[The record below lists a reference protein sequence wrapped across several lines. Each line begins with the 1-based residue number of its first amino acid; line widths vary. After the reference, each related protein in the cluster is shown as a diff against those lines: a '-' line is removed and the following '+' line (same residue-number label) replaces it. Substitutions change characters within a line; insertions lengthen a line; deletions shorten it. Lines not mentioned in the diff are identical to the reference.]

1 MRKYQIN
8 IDPEQVNEKPGKT
21 TLYLLLLVIE
31 LRGIEKIFL

>member
-8 IDPEQVNEKPGKT
+8 IDPEQVNEKPGKNDP
-21 TLYLLLLVIE
+21 LLVIE